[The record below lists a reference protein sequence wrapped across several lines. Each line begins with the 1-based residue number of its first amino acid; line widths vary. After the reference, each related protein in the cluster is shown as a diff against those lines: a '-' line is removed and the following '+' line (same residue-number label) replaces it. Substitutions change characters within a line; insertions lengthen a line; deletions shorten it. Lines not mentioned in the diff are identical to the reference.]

1 MKNKRKILI
10 FSIFVIIVLVI
21 IILNFFYKNNYKVA
35 EFGNTNIKSAKSIE
49 EYILNI
55 SSYEADISLE
65 VRSNKNTNKY
75 RLKQQYESS
84 NVFKQEVLEP
94 ENIQGLITI
103 YDGKNLKIENTKL
116 GLNQIYEN
124 YQYVSENSLCLY
136 NFIEDYK
143 KSDTSKYEEN
153 EDNIVMQV
161 KLEQSENKYCVYK
174 KLYIDKNTVKP
185 IKMEIED
192 INQKVLVYILY
203 NEIKINSIN
212 KGEILALK

>member
-35 EFGNTNIKSAKSIE
+35 EFGNTSIKSSKSIE

-65 VRSNKNTNKY
+65 VISNKNTNKY
-75 RLKQQYESS
+75 KIKQTYQAP
-84 NVFKQEVLEP
+84 NIFKQEVIEP

-103 YDGKNLKIENTKL
+103 YDGKNLKIENASI
-116 GLNQIYEN
+116 GLNKIYEN
-124 YQYVSENSLCLY
+124 YQYISENSLCLY

-143 KSDTSKYEEN
+143 KSETAEYEEKEN
-153 EDNIVMQV
+153 NVIMKV
-161 KLEQSENKYCVYK
+161 KLENSKNKYCVYK
-174 KLYIDKNTVKP
+174 KLYIDKKTMKP
-185 IKMEIED
+185 VKMEIED

-212 KGEILALK
+212 KGEILAQK